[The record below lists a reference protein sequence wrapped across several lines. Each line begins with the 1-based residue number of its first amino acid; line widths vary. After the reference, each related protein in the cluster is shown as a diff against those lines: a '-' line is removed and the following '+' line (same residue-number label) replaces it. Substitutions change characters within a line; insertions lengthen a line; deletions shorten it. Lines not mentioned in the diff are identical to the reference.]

1 MNRFTKLIL
10 TSAIISTSGFAATD
24 SYVAG
29 NFVVN
34 GTVNQ
39 NKDADVTGLISV
51 NENGVFNNKAT
62 LSFKSDGGLAISV
75 QRSSTLADY
84 QDANATYSLGVPPI
98 GQYLAGSIIAV
109 FDDKDNLDIARV
121 MGVDDLDF
129 SKWDTNRG
137 KYTEDGKDI
146 IAKNKVAFE
155 SVPENLPQKGYYYS
169 ISPQPCSG
177 HIEWTFDSSLDTYA
191 AGEISGK
198 IMLRHD
204 SISDDPSQI
213 LDRVDQTADLNRENW
228 EYERQCTDLDGE
240 VAIVKNKIELSK
252 ADVEHLPD
260 TINWTYEKNER
271 LEVDLEWRS
280 TPQSEESFIAQVKSA
295 IEGSSAPEEI
305 KTQLKNGDVPGGTFD
320 NNSGK
325 LNLVEASGDQFSGS
339 IQGGTVM
346 LKDTTAAT
354 LTGLQVSDVT
364 AEYEYA
370 SEERFGAPTVS
381 EEKYIKVQHDAGKT
395 TDEAKQECL
404 DKFATESTITTFN
417 GIPYGDA
424 NTDERLTFPEI
435 LTDITLNSSE
445 NKLKTSEMQMIVK
458 DYNAAAGLSVD
469 ETVNIQF
476 EGSDALKFATGKT
489 VDSDQVIEFAGSQNA
504 FTGNASFAEGIT
516 RVVASGDN
524 ALPVN
529 LASDMSAINLEISGE
544 NKINNSGYTAI
555 KNLKV
560 NPGATLTVVAGTTL
574 NIGSNE

>member
-24 SYVAG
+24 SYVSG

-39 NKDADVTGLISV
+39 NKDADVTGVISV
-51 NENGVFNNKAT
+51 NEGGVFNNKAT
-62 LSFKSDGGLAISV
+62 LSFKTDGGLKIAK
-75 QRSSTLADY
+75 QQSSTLSDY
-84 QDANATYSLGVPPI
+84 QEANATYNLGVTPI
-98 GQYLAGSIIAV
+98 GQYPAGSII
-109 FDDKDNLDIARV
+109 
-121 MGVDDLDF
+121 GVCDGYSDVSIDEL
-129 SKWDTNRG
+129 SYSQWDTNTY
-137 KYTEDGKDI
+137 KYTDDYKNI
-146 IAKNKVAFE
+146 VAKSKVAFE
-155 SVPENLPQKGYYYS
+155 SLPENLPQKGTYYS
-169 ISPQPCSG
+169 SMEVPCEGSVA
-177 HIEWTFDSSLDTYA
+177 WTYDSSLDTYA
-191 AGEISGK
+191 AGAISGK
-198 IMLRHD
+198 ITTDNGWYTLH
-204 SISDDPSQI
+204 QAEYNHE
-213 LDRVDQTADLNRENW
+213 LGWENW
-228 EYERQCTDLDGE
+228 EYEEHTSGDDE
-240 VAIVKNKIELSK
+240 HVIVTNKVELSK
-252 ADVEHLPD
+252 TEVESLPEL
-260 TINWTYEKNER
+260 INWSYPESYHT
-271 LEVDLEWRS
+271 EVDIEWRS
-280 TPQSEESFIAQVKSA
+280 TPQTEEAFIEQVKAAITNSA
-295 IEGSSAPEEI
+295 APEEI
-305 KTQLKNGDVPGGTFD
+305 KTQLKNGNSDGGTFD

-325 LNLVEASGDQFSGS
+325 LNLVEASGDQFSGT

-404 DKFATESTITTFN
+404 DKFARESTITTFN

-435 LTDITLNSSE
+435 LTDTTLNSSE

-458 DYNAAAGLSVD
+458 DYDAVAGLSVD
-469 ETVNIQF
+469 KTINIQF

-489 VDSDQVIEFAGSQNA
+489 VDSDQVIEFSGSQSA

-529 LASDMSAINLEISGE
+529 LASDMSAINLEINGE
-544 NKINNSGYTAI
+544 NAIDNSGSTTI

-560 NPGATLTVVAGTTL
+560 NPDATLTVAAGTTL